1 MQHIRNLLLRFG
13 LLGALLAV
21 AIVGGTTAFFS
32 DHETSVD
39 NVLAAGA
46 IDLKIDNTSWLNGV
60 AQAATSW
67 GLDDLPGHLF
77 FDFHDLKPGDLG
89 EDTVSIHVLDNDAW
103 VCGNITLT
111 ESADNGIN
119 EPEAGAGDATDG
131 QWNGELDERLQFV
144 FWADDGDNVLEDNE
158 NVLLTGSPSQLPQ
171 DPGTP
176 GMDFTLADS
185 TQNVFTDLLD
195 DPLLGTQTYYIGK
208 AFCFGTLTE
217 QPVAA
222 GFGIDPS
229 VDPGVRCDGSLETN
243 ISQTDSVKGDVSFTA
258 VQSRDLP
265 DFICGQPIPS
275 PSSTPT
281 PSATPS
287 PSPSASPLACTEV
300 WANAV
305 TSSTQTLRKNGTAVL
320 PDRTD
325 PLDALVAESS
335 GAAFDS
341 PVLAGTFFSL
351 GFGGTITVEYTNLIN
366 NIAGDDVTLFEVTG
380 GPPYPDEIAKVE
392 ASVDNITYITL
403 NPGLT
408 KDGGV
413 DLGILPAAKYIR
425 VTDVST
431 PALFED
437 TADGYDLDGVKA
449 LCGT

>member
-1 MQHIRNLLLRFG
+1 MIFTRNKGGCMQHIRNLLLRFG

-89 EDTVSIHVLDNDAW
+89 EDTVSIHVLDNEAW

-185 TQNVFTDLLD
+185 TNNVLTGQPN
-195 DPLLGTQTYYIGK
+195 DPLLGTNTYYVGK
-208 AFCFGTLTE
+208 AFCFGELTQ
-217 QPVAA
+217 QPLGQD
-222 GFGIDPS
+222 GFGVASPRN
-229 VDPGVRCDGSLETN
+229 PGNSTGGVACSGSLETN
-243 ISQTDSVKGDVSFTA
+243 ISQTDSVKGDVTLTA

-265 DFICGQPIPS
+265 DFICGQ
-275 PSSTPT
+275 
-281 PSATPS
+281 
-287 PSPSASPLACTEV
+287 
-300 WANAV
+300 
-305 TSSTQTLRKNGTAVL
+305 
-320 PDRTD
+320 
-325 PLDALVAESS
+325 
-335 GAAFDS
+335 
-341 PVLAGTFFSL
+341 
-351 GFGGTITVEYTNLIN
+351 
-366 NIAGDDVTLFEVTG
+366 
-380 GPPYPDEIAKVE
+380 
-392 ASVDNITYITL
+392 
-403 NPGLT
+403 
-408 KDGGV
+408 
-413 DLGILPAAKYIR
+413 
-425 VTDVST
+425 
-431 PALFED
+431 
-437 TADGYDLDGVKA
+437 
-449 LCGT
+449 